1 MIVVMFNT
9 LPIKLPELSDCP
21 HDDWRS
27 DAIGRA
33 HYAEA
38 LSCMIDS
45 HQHHFSETPVF
56 AGCGVRAVERRK

>member
-1 MIVVMFNT
+1 MIVVMSNT
-9 LPIKLPELSDCP
+9 LQIKLPELSDCP

-45 HQHHFSETPVF
+45 HEHNFEERGVA
-56 AGCGVRAVERRK
+56 AGWMNGIR